1 MNNASTPQ
9 SPVGQP
15 QQQAAV
21 KQSAEVGLSIQVVL
35 LLVMGLFFFLA
46 GLLLIGVFVRA
57 LPYSEDSTAGLLLV
71 LIALYT
77 LTTSETPFGEAR
89 LTWSVVIISVVLGV
103 IGILGIFFPGGAISL
118 LVAILVIAAF
128 VIGGIVNLVRLLTS
142 EEGAKAWMKIGGI
155 LRQLTIAAGVVYVLE
170 IIVGI
175 GSLFLVI
182 KTNPL
187 WILVIVI
194 FGISFFYLAW
204 CVQKVNRQYRPELT
218 KTPGM

>member
-9 SPVGQP
+9 SPAGQP
-15 QQQAAV
+15 QAAV
-21 KQSAEVGLSIQVVL
+21 KQRAEVGLSIQVVL
-35 LLVMGLFFFLA
+35 LLVMGLFFVLLGLVLIFVLA
-46 GLLLIGVFVRA
+46 RM

-77 LTTSETPFGEAR
+77 LTTSETPFGEVR
-89 LTWSVVIISVVLGV
+89 LTWSLVIISLVLGV
-103 IGILGIFFPGGAISL
+103 IGILGVFFPGGALSL
-118 LVAILVIAAF
+118 LVAGLVIAAF
-128 VIGGIVNLVRLLTS
+128 VIGGIVNLVRLFTS
-142 EEGAKAWMKIGGI
+142 EERAKTWMKIGGM

-170 IIVGI
+170 IIVGV

-187 WILVIVI
+187 WLLVIMI

-218 KTPGM
+218 RTPGT

>member
-1 MNNASTPQ
+1 VNNASTPQ